1 MVGPARRVSHAARHQ
16 YAAARLDRR
25 ARAARRCARARR
37 RLRRR
42 PAGRGPGRAR
52 RACRRD
58 RPGAR
63 ERRSREAA
71 CRRERLGD
79 RLPLRRRRG
88 ARGERARLVRCRD
101 VPRDARARAGSRCN
115 RGGLCQGGA
124 ARRHGVLLDD
134 QPQSEELRARDRR
147 RGVPA
152 RPAAA
157 RHARVREADPAGRAR
172 GVVPQVRARRHGA
185 HGGASQPGGGVVLA
199 GRKRRRELFRLR
211 RARGAP
217 IDMTADI
224 WLYVALAAIGG
235 LAIGLL
241 IGLWRAMALTRELAL
256 KDAELRSRSAAE
268 TERERMLSLAAERLG
283 TAFNQLA
290 DRQLQSHS
298 DTFLKLARETLSV
311 QTERAKG
318 DLTAREQAI
327 DGLVA
332 PIREALARAERQ
344 LQELDKS
351 RSETHGS
358 ISKQLEALAATQ
370 LALSAETRNLVSAL
384 RRPEVRGQWG
394 EITLRRLV
402 ELAGMV
408 EHCDFVTQSHQP
420 TENGA
425 VRPDLVVHLP
435 EARDLVVDVKT
446 PLDAYLE
453 ATEAATDAERRAAL
467 ERHATIVAGRI
478 RELAGK
484 SYWSQFERSPEFVIL
499 FIPGDQ
505 FLSAALAE
513 RPTLLDDALRQ
524 NIILAPPTS
533 LVALLK
539 AVAYGWQQ
547 TALAVNAAEIRTSA
561 LQLYE
566 RLATFASHL
575 GLVGKSLGDSV
586 RAFNSSVGS
595 LERMVLPSAR
605 RFTDLGVQPRQR
617 LVPPKSIEEL
627 TRDVAGVDDPVPTAT
642 TANDGPH

>member
-1 MVGPARRVSHAARHQ
+1 
-16 YAAARLDRR
+16 
-25 ARAARRCARARR
+25 
-37 RLRRR
+37 
-42 PAGRGPGRAR
+42 
-52 RACRRD
+52 
-58 RPGAR
+58 
-63 ERRSREAA
+63 
-71 CRRERLGD
+71 
-79 RLPLRRRRG
+79 
-88 ARGERARLVRCRD
+88 
-101 VPRDARARAGSRCN
+101 
-115 RGGLCQGGA
+115 
-124 ARRHGVLLDD
+124 
-134 QPQSEELRARDRR
+134 
-147 RGVPA
+147 
-152 RPAAA
+152 
-157 RHARVREADPAGRAR
+157 
-172 GVVPQVRARRHGA
+172 
-185 HGGASQPGGGVVLA
+185 
-199 GRKRRRELFRLR
+199 
-211 RARGAP
+211 
-217 IDMTADI
+217 MTADV
-224 WLYVALAAIGG
+224 WTFVALAATGG

-256 KDAELRSRSAAE
+256 KDAELRSRAAAE
-268 TERERMLSLAAERLG
+268 LERESVLSLAAERLG
-283 TAFNQLA
+283 AAFNQLA
-290 DRQLQSHS
+290 DRQLHSHS
-298 DTFLKLARETLSV
+298 ETFLKLAHEALNV
-311 QTERAKG
+311 HTERAKG

-327 DGLVA
+327 DNLVA
-332 PIREALARAERQ
+332 PIREALARQERQ

-358 ISKQLEALAATQ
+358 ISKQLEALAASQ

-425 VRPDLVVHLP
+425 VRPDMVIHLP

-453 ATEAATDAERRAAL
+453 ATEAATEAERRAAL

-524 NIILAPPTS
+524 NIILATPTS

-547 TALAVNAAEIRTSA
+547 TALAQNAAEIRTSA
-561 LQLYE
+561 MQLYE

-575 GLVGKSLGDSV
+575 GLVGKSLADSV
-586 RAFNSSVGS
+586 RAFNASVGS

-627 TRDVAGVDDPVPTAT
+627 ARDVSAVEAPAST
-642 TANDGPH
+642 TSAAEGPH

>member
-1 MVGPARRVSHAARHQ
+1 
-16 YAAARLDRR
+16 
-25 ARAARRCARARR
+25 
-37 RLRRR
+37 
-42 PAGRGPGRAR
+42 
-52 RACRRD
+52 
-58 RPGAR
+58 
-63 ERRSREAA
+63 
-71 CRRERLGD
+71 
-79 RLPLRRRRG
+79 
-88 ARGERARLVRCRD
+88 
-101 VPRDARARAGSRCN
+101 
-115 RGGLCQGGA
+115 
-124 ARRHGVLLDD
+124 
-134 QPQSEELRARDRR
+134 
-147 RGVPA
+147 
-152 RPAAA
+152 
-157 RHARVREADPAGRAR
+157 
-172 GVVPQVRARRHGA
+172 
-185 HGGASQPGGGVVLA
+185 
-199 GRKRRRELFRLR
+199 
-211 RARGAP
+211 
-217 IDMTADI
+217 MTADT

-241 IGLWRAMALTRELAL
+241 IGLWRSMALTREVAL
-256 KDAELRSRSAAE
+256 KDAELRSRAAADS
-268 TERERMLSLAAERLG
+268 ERERVFALASERLA
-283 TAFNQLA
+283 TTFNQLA
-290 DRQLQSHS
+290 DRQFQSHS
-298 DTFLKLARETLSV
+298 ETFLKLARETLSV

-318 DLTAREQAI
+318 ELTAREQAI
-327 DGLVA
+327 DNLVA

-344 LQELDKS
+344 MQELDKS

-358 ISKQLEALAATQ
+358 ITRQLEALAASQ

-408 EHCDFVTQSHQP
+408 EHCDFVTQSHQS

-425 VRPDLVVHLP
+425 IRPDMIIHLP

-453 ATEAATDAERRAAL
+453 ATEAPSEPERRAAL

-484 SYWSQFERSPEFVIL
+484 AYWSQFERSPEFVIL

-513 RPTLLDDALRQ
+513 RPALLDDALRQ
-524 NIILAPPTS
+524 NIILATPTS

-547 TALAVNAAEIRTSA
+547 TALAHNATEIRASA
-561 LQLYE
+561 VQLYE

-575 GLVGKSLGDSV
+575 GNVGKSLGDSV
-586 RAFNSSVGS
+586 RAFNASVGS

-617 LVPPKSIEEL
+617 LVPPKSVEEL
-627 TRDVAGVDDPVPTAT
+627 AREVAGGDAPAESHSE
-642 TANDGPH
+642 GPH